1 MQHLEPAKQVLQRAL
16 GLCKILGLPMAADKT
31 EGPATK
37 LTFLGIELDTMEMRA
52 SLPADKLE
60 ELRDLLTEWS
70 SKEKASI
77 QELQSLAGMLNF
89 ACAVVRPG
97 RFYLRRIID
106 WTAHLQKTI
115 RWNKR
120 PIDIGPTVRGDIA
133 WWNEFL
139 PQWNG
144 TSLLYEEEWTNAEH
158 IELFTDACL
167 TGYGG
172 RLGSEWF
179 CGAWSPVMLDYAVV
193 NTRVSMPLLELRALV
208 MAAATWGA
216 RWAQK
221 KIIFRCDCKPVVDAI
236 RRCSSRRPKMMH
248 LLRHLSTLAITHGFD
263 FRCEHIDG
271 VANVTA
277 DLLSR
282 HGEQAI
288 RMTEYLAVCGRS
300 APRGC
305 IVPPIPII
313 TAPPSSSVRDSKET
327 GLMEEEEEPADS

>member
-106 WTAHLQKTI
+106 WTAYLQKTVSG
-115 RWNKR
+115 NKR
-120 PIDIGPTVRGDIA
+120 PVDIGPTVRGDSA
-133 WWNEFL
+133 WWNEFQDL

-144 TSLLYEEEWTNAEH
+144 TSLLYEEE
-158 IELFTDACL
+158 
-167 TGYGG
+167 
-172 RLGSEWF
+172 
-179 CGAWSPVMLDYAVV
+179 
-193 NTRVSMPLLELRALV
+193 
-208 MAAATWGA
+208 
-216 RWAQK
+216 
-221 KIIFRCDCKPVVDAI
+221 
-236 RRCSSRRPKMMH
+236 
-248 LLRHLSTLAITHGFD
+248 
-263 FRCEHIDG
+263 
-271 VANVTA
+271 
-277 DLLSR
+277 
-282 HGEQAI
+282 
-288 RMTEYLAVCGRS
+288 
-300 APRGC
+300 
-305 IVPPIPII
+305 
-313 TAPPSSSVRDSKET
+313 
-327 GLMEEEEEPADS
+327 